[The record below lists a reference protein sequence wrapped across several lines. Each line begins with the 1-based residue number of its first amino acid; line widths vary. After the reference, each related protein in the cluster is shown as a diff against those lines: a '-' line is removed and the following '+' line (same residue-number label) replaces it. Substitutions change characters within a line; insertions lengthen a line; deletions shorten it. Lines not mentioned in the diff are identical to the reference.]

1 MKIPEPQYKVETVTL
16 EEIDKHNEHSRIK
29 AGLPY
34 RSRSPYRRNV
44 HLNGSPACDPT
55 NHPSGVCER
64 AERVAAELYR
74 IKPVYLIDAIR
85 REHRTNQQLIAVFI
99 LELLQH
105 WSHEYESGNYD
116 LRTEATCE
124 MAHDVMDDRTPH
136 LPYI

>member
-1 MKIPEPQYKVETVTL
+1 LGIFFQVDLANLNAVWVNSHNKESKMLTDIVKTK
-16 EEIDKHNEHSRIK
+16 EE
-29 AGLPY
+29 
-34 RSRSPYRRNV
+34 
-44 HLNGSPACDPT
+44 C
-55 NHPSGVCER
+55 VCER

-74 IKPVYLIDAIR
+74 LKPAYLIDAIR

-105 WSHEYESGNYD
+105 WSNEYEAGNYD
-116 LRTEATCE
+116 LRNEATCE